1 MQLLVHDYLDALGI
15 PYTTGSFPPT
25 TAKGA
30 AEVAKA
36 LAMRRA
42 KWSKHSFSR
51 WIRVRK
57 CWSW

>member
-25 TAKGA
+25 TAKSA

-36 LAMRRA
+36 FGYAPRQMV
-42 KWSKHSFSR
+42 KTSFS
-51 WIRVRK
+51 
-57 CWSW
+57 SGYG